1 MVASQMQHPRQFAG
15 IIFSKGFAIDGVL
28 AQVVSRLKSRGI
40 AMAGVLQTC
49 GGEGYEHSDLR
60 LESITGRWS
69 LPIMQKRGA
78 LSSGCSLDYS
88 AVAEASLRVASD
100 IAPET
105 RLVVLNR
112 FGRAEAEGN
121 GFRSILEKCLEEGKP
136 ALCAVRNDYAREWE
150 EFHGGLADTLL
161 PEPDAI
167 LEWCLA
173 REPLST
179 PAE

>member
-1 MVASQMQHPRQFAG
+1 MHHPRQFAG
-15 IIFSKGFAIDGVL
+15 IIFNKGFAIDGVI
-28 AQVVSRLKSRGI
+28 AQAVDGLKSRGI
-40 AMAGVLQTC
+40 AMAGVIQTC
-49 GGEGYEHSDLR
+49 GNEDCDHRDLR

-88 AVAEASLRVASD
+88 AVAEASLRIAAD
-100 IAPET
+100 IRPET
-105 RLVVLNR
+105 RIVVLNR

-121 GFRSILEKCLEEGKP
+121 GFRSILEKCLEEGKS

-150 EFHGGLADTLL
+150 EFHGGLADILL

-173 REPLST
+173 RELLST